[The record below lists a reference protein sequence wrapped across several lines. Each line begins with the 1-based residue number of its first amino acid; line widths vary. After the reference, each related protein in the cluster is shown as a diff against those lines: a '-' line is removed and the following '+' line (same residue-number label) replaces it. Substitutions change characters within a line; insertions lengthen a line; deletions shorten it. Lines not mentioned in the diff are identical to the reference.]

1 MEDTF
6 TEVEIGQHERLS
18 LTIWQRFWSAVYGA
32 RWGLTRGWNLLSFL
46 VLPRSLKPEN
56 IIECPENKPKT
67 LIHLP
72 SDQLVFRN
80 NYHLVKS
87 TLPVSCSWQNVR
99 NILSFL
105 LLLRYLKPWIKRECP
120 ENKLQTLN
128 PLSSDQKRFLNNH
141 NPVKSTLPSA
151 VHGKTFAIFLFF
163 LVVLH
168 NLMP

>member
-6 TEVEIGQHERLS
+6 TEVEIGKHERLS
-18 LTIWQRFWSAVYGA
+18 LTIWQRSWSAVYGA

-99 NILSFL
+99 NILSLL
-105 LLLRYLKPWIKRECP
+105 LLLRYLKPWINRECP
-120 ENKLQTLN
+120 ENKLQTLIH
-128 PLSSDQKRFLNNH
+128 LSSDQKVSKITTTPWNQRCRQ
-141 NPVKSTLPSA
+141 
-151 VHGKTFAIFLFF
+151 LFTAKRSQF
-163 LVVLH
+163 FYPFWLSCIT
-168 NLMP
+168 